1 MGLDLGLEPGL
12 GIEHLHDPNMLNT
25 AVWNLDKIKRIIMAT
40 MMIDHQ
46 ERGLKVIH
54 NS

>member
-25 AVWNLDKIKRIIMAT
+25 AVWNLGKIYWIIS
-40 MMIDHQ
+40 II
-46 ERGLKVIH
+46 EIEG
-54 NS
+54 

>member
-25 AVWNLDKIKRIIMAT
+25 AVWNLDKIDNGDDMIIEM
-40 MMIDHQ
+40 D
-46 ERGLKVIH
+46 G
-54 NS
+54 

>member
-12 GIEHLHDPNMLNT
+12 GIEHLQDPNMLNT
-25 AVWNLDKIKRIIMAT
+25 AVWNLDKINWIMVIIK
-40 MMIDHQ
+40 ID
-46 ERGLKVIH
+46 RGLMVIH